1 VVRGLGSN
9 KKEKKTLINML
20 ELIMMTLNMVMENL
34 HGKQVVGI

>member
-34 HGKQVVGI
+34 LGKQVVGI

>member
-1 VVRGLGSN
+1 MVRGLGSN

-34 HGKQVVGI
+34 LGKQVVGI